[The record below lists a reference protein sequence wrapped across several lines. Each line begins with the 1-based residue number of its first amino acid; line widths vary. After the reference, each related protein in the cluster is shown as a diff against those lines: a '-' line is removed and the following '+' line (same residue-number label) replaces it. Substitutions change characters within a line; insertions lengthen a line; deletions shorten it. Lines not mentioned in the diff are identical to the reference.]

1 MPILRARGG
10 GGLVNEVCTF
20 LQFLFLFMWRKLLI
34 DRKRGGITHPRITC
48 MPHPPTSPP
57 EKSAD
62 FFIDSIRQS
71 FLKYRAKK
79 FDSNSCK
86 HDACQLL
93 NWYRFDYFRPRPTW
107 WTRSKVILHIWIW
120 IFWVKWSTFDKNRAS
135 NELHQFDQRF
145 FCTMKRESC
154 MKFRFCNTTPT
165 MQGKYK
171 WTNRNTG
178 ATNTNMQHALYASS
192 RGGERTMDLIYV
204 CTVFR
209 HVLPNHS
216 YR

>member
-1 MPILRARGG
+1 MYA
-10 GGLVNEVCTF
+10 
-20 LQFLFLFMWRKLLI
+20 
-34 DRKRGGITHPRITC
+34 
-48 MPHPPTSPP
+48 PTTIAP

-62 FFIDSIRQS
+62 FFIDSIKQS
-71 FLKYRAKK
+71 FLNCRANK

-154 MKFRFCNTTPT
+154 MKFRFCNTTLT

-171 WTNRNTG
+171 WTNRETQEQLILTCNMLCMLLQGGG
-178 ATNTNMQHALYASS
+178 AHNGFNLCMH
-192 RGGERTMDLIYV
+192 GV
-204 CTVFR
+204 
-209 HVLPNHS
+209 
-216 YR
+216 